1 MAIGLTSKALET
13 LASEMRI
20 MNEKPTFE
28 MNYSEYAAAS
38 GVYAMIAG
46 LESLAQGLKAEEE
59 RQRIESLRRMKE
71 RMEHQARM
79 DVALSKITRRN

>member
-1 MAIGLTSKALET
+1 MAIGLTSTALET
-13 LASEMRI
+13 LANEMRI

-59 RQRIESLRRMKE
+59 RHRQSQLQRMRDEEEFNRRFNAAMTRQSLY
-71 RMEHQARM
+71 
-79 DVALSKITRRN
+79 